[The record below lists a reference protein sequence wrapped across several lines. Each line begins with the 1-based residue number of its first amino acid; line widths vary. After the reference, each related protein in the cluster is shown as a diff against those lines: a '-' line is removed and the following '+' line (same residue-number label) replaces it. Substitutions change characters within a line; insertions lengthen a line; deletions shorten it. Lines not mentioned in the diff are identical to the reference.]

1 MLTKINYEVKGQ
13 LAKLLATED
22 LIIENRKVDTAM
34 FDVERRVLTL
44 PMWEKAS
51 ASVYDLLVGHEVG
64 HALYT
69 PAENWKKDY
78 PDLPMSYV
86 NILEDVRIEKLMKRK
101 YAGIVKTFFNGYK
114 ELSSQDFFE
123 LEENDVEEMG
133 LPDRLNLNAKIGNFV
148 DVPFSDGEDYFI
160 NKANKTETF
169 QEVLDLSVELFDYMK
184 EKIKDS
190 MASNGGELDEDWKVG
205 NDFGLGEST
214 QGIPFEKTESD
225 EELSSEDS
233 EDTKGQ
239 SKNPQ
244 SSPDLGSDF
253 DMEDMEAASD
263 ISGGEHGN
271 LETITDKTLSNN
283 LENLNNKDRPS
294 SRDPEYCTIPDL
306 KLDNLHIKVNDIH
319 SAMDSWY
326 TEQQRRYDASVLENN
341 YKTAKDIYETV
352 DNEYRLF
359 RRSAQKEV
367 NYLVKEFECRKS
379 ADAYARATV
388 SKTGVLDCTKL
399 HSYKYNEDLFKKI
412 TTLPDGKNHGLIF
425 ILDWSG
431 SMSTVLMDTI
441 KQLYNLVWF
450 CKKVQIPF
458 QVFAFTNEWN
468 RYSQYDPNKSYI
480 GHYSLPFEHHQIKNG
495 QLIVDNQFT
504 MLEFLSSDVKKK
516 DLEHHMMNIW
526 RTASVMDCKGRWDN
540 NYFYQPPH
548 GLQLSG
554 TPLNEALVSLNQLIP
569 QFKKKTGVQKIQ
581 CITLT
586 DGEAHPIS
594 FSKEFIDGD
603 GHRYMGSRSTCH
615 NSVFIRDNNG
625 KTHSCGDNYHEL
637 TAALIQQ
644 LRGRFTDVN
653 FIGIRVLNKS
663 ESSSFIRRYSD
674 WDQDK
679 VANLQNQWRKT
690 KSVMI
695 EDGGGYHAYFAL
707 SSSAL
712 NSDDSFE
719 VKEDATKSQI
729 KAAFKK
735 SLSAK
740 KMNKKVLGQFME
752 YIA

>member
-22 LIIENRKVDTAM
+22 LIIENRKVETAM

-69 PAENWKKDY
+69 PSDNWKKDY

-148 DVPFSDGEDYFI
+148 DVPFSDGENYFI

-169 QEVLDLSVELFDYMK
+169 QEVLDLSIELFDYMK
-184 EKIKDS
+184 EQIKDS
-190 MASNGGELDEDWKVG
+190 MASNGGELDEEWKVG
-205 NDFGLGEST
+205 NDFSIGESSE
-214 QGIPFEKTESD
+214 GIPFQETESD
-225 EELSSEDS
+225 QDGDS
-233 EDTKGQ
+233 EETKGQ
-239 SKNPQ
+239 SKESQ
-244 SSPDLGSDF
+244 STPDLGSDF
-253 DMEDMEAASD
+253 DTEDMEAASD
-263 ISGGEHGN
+263 ITGGEHGG
-271 LETITDKTLSNN
+271 LETITDKTLSDN

-294 SRDPEYCTIPDL
+294 SRDPEYCTIPEL
-306 KLDNLHIKVNDIH
+306 KLDNLHIKVEDIH
-319 SAMDSWY
+319 SKLDTWY
-326 TEQQRRYDASVLENN
+326 TEQQRRYDLSRIEMPGRSERNVYQE
-341 YKTAKDIYETV
+341 V

-425 ILDWSG
+425 VLDWSG

-468 RYSQYDPNKSYI
+468 RYSQYDPNNSYI
-480 GHYSLPFEHHQIKNG
+480 GHYSLPFEHHEVKDG
-495 QLIVDNQFT
+495 QFIVDNQFA

-516 DLEHHMMNIW
+516 DLEHHMLNIW
-526 RTASVMDCKGRWDN
+526 RTASVMDSRGRWN
-540 NYFYQPPH
+540 NDYFYQAPH
-548 GLQLSG
+548 GLSLSG
-554 TPLNEALVSLNQLIP
+554 TPLNEALVSLNSLIP

-594 FSKEFIDGD
+594 FSKRFTDKD
-603 GHRYMGSRSTCH
+603 GHTWMGSRSSTH
-615 NSVFIRDNNG
+615 GSVFIRDTNG
-625 KTHSCGDNYHEL
+625 KTHNCGDNYHEL

-663 ESSSFIRRYSD
+663 ESSSFIRRYCD

>member
-22 LIIENRKVDTAM
+22 LIIENRKVETAM

-69 PAENWKKDY
+69 PADNWKLDH
-78 PDLPMSYV
+78 PELPMSYV
-86 NILEDVRIEKLMKRK
+86 NIIEDVRIEKLMKRK
-101 YAGIVKTFFNGYK
+101 YAGIVKTFYKGYQ
-114 ELSSQDFFE
+114 ELSDQDFFE
-123 LEENDVEEMG
+123 LDQHDVEEMG
-133 LPDRLNLNAKIGNFV
+133 LPDRINLDAKIGNFV
-148 DVPFSDGEDYFI
+148 SIPFSDKEVYFK
-160 NKANKTETF
+160 NKAIKTETF
-169 QEVLDLSVELFDYMK
+169 QEVIDLALELYDFMR
-184 EKIKDS
+184 EQIKDS
-190 MASNGGELDEDWKVG
+190 MASSDGEFDKDWKVG
-205 NDFGLGEST
+205 KDFSVGDSIQTDSSEEESMDDIPFDESNVKSEKGTGEST
-214 QGIPFEKTESD
+214 
-225 EELSSEDS
+225 
-233 EDTKGQ
+233 
-239 SKNPQ
+239 
-244 SSPDLGSDF
+244 PDIESDF
-253 DMEDMEAASD
+253 DMDEIEASGDMT
-263 ISGGEHGN
+263 GGEHGS

-283 LENLNNKDRPS
+283 LENLNNNVQGLG
-294 SRDPEYCTIPDL
+294 RDPEYCTIPNL
-306 KLDNLHIKVNDIH
+306 NLDNLHIKVDAIH
-319 SAMDSWY
+319 SKLDTWY
-326 TEQQRRYDASVLENN
+326 TEQQKRYDLSRLEETYRPEKN
-341 YKTAKDIYETV
+341 IYQEV

-425 ILDWSG
+425 VLDWSG

-441 KQLYNLVWF
+441 KQLFNLVWF

-468 RYSQYDPNKSYI
+468 RHNQYDEFKY
-480 GHYSLPFEHHQIKNG
+480 GHYNLPFEHHEIKDG
-495 QLIVDNQFT
+495 QLIVENQFS
-504 MLEFLSSDVKKK
+504 MLEFLSSNVKKK
-516 DLEHHMMNIW
+516 DLEHHMLNIW
-526 RTASVMDCKGRWDN
+526 RTAQVMDSKGRWDH
-540 NYFYQPPH
+540 NYYYQAPH
-548 GLQLSG
+548 GLSLSG
-554 TPLNEALVSLNQLIP
+554 TPLNEAFVSLNYIIP
-569 QFKKKTGVQKIQ
+569 QFKKQTGVQKIQ

-594 FSKEFIDGD
+594 YSKQFTDRD
-603 GHRYMGSRSTCH
+603 GHTYMGSRSTMH
-615 NSVFIRDNNG
+615 GSVFIRDNNG
-625 KTHSCGDNYHEL
+625 KTHSCGDNYHQL
-637 TAALIQQ
+637 TASLIHQ
-644 LRGRFTDVN
+644 LRGRFSDVN
-653 FIGIRVLNKS
+653 FIGIRVLDNR
-663 ESSSFIRRYSD
+663 ESTSFIRRYCE

-679 VANLQNQWRKT
+679 FSDLHQQWRKT

-695 EDGGGYHAYFAL
+695 ENGGGYHAYFAL

-719 VKEDATKSQI
+719 VKEDATKAQI
-729 KAAFKK
+729 RSAFKK

-740 KMNKKVLGQFME
+740 KMNKKVLGQFMN

>member
-22 LIIENRKVDTAM
+22 LIIENRKVETAM

-69 PAENWKKDY
+69 PADNWKLDH
-78 PDLPMSYV
+78 PELPMSYV
-86 NILEDVRIEKLMKRK
+86 NIIEDVRIEKLMKRK
-101 YAGIVKTFFNGYK
+101 YAGIVKTFYKGYQ
-114 ELSSQDFFE
+114 ELSDQDFFE
-123 LEENDVEEMG
+123 LDQHDVEEMG
-133 LPDRLNLNAKIGNFV
+133 LPDRINLDAKIGNFV
-148 DVPFSDGEDYFI
+148 SIPFSDKEVYFK
-160 NKANKTETF
+160 NKAIKTETF
-169 QEVLDLSVELFDYMK
+169 QEVIDLALELYDFMR
-184 EKIKDS
+184 EQIKDS
-190 MASNGGELDEDWKVG
+190 MASSDGEFDKDWKVG
-205 NDFGLGEST
+205 KDFSVGDSIQTDSSEEESMDDIPFDESNVKSEKGTGEST
-214 QGIPFEKTESD
+214 
-225 EELSSEDS
+225 
-233 EDTKGQ
+233 
-239 SKNPQ
+239 
-244 SSPDLGSDF
+244 PDIESDF
-253 DMEDMEAASD
+253 DMDEIEASGDMT
-263 ISGGEHGN
+263 GGEHGS

-283 LENLNNKDRPS
+283 LENLNNNVQGLG
-294 SRDPEYCTIPDL
+294 RDPEYCTIPNL
-306 KLDNLHIKVNDIH
+306 NLDNLHIKVDAIH
-319 SAMDSWY
+319 SKLDTWY
-326 TEQQRRYDASVLENN
+326 TEQQKRYDLSRLEETYRPEKN
-341 YKTAKDIYETV
+341 IYQEV

-425 ILDWSG
+425 VLDWSG

-441 KQLYNLVWF
+441 KQLFNLVWF

-468 RYSQYDPNKSYI
+468 RHNQYDEFKY
-480 GHYSLPFEHHQIKNG
+480 GHYNLPFEHHEIKDG
-495 QLIVDNQFT
+495 QLIVENQFS
-504 MLEFLSSDVKKK
+504 MLEFLSSNVKKK
-516 DLEHHMMNIW
+516 DLEHHMLNIW
-526 RTASVMDCKGRWDN
+526 RTAQVMDSKGRWDH
-540 NYFYQPPH
+540 NYYYQAPH
-548 GLQLSG
+548 GLSLSG
-554 TPLNEALVSLNQLIP
+554 TPLNEAFVSLNYIIP
-569 QFKKKTGVQKIQ
+569 QFKKQTGVQKIQ

-594 FSKEFIDGD
+594 YSKQFTDRD
-603 GHRYMGSRSTCH
+603 GHTYMGSRSTMH
-615 NSVFIRDNNG
+615 GSVFIRDSNG
-625 KTHSCGDNYHEL
+625 KTHSCGDNYHQL
-637 TAALIQQ
+637 TASLIHQ
-644 LRGRFTDVN
+644 LRGRFSDVN
-653 FIGIRVLNKS
+653 FIGIRVLDNR
-663 ESSSFIRRYSD
+663 ESNSFIRRYCE

-679 VANLQNQWRKT
+679 FSDLHQQWRKT

-695 EDGGGYHAYFAL
+695 ENGGGYHAYFAL

-719 VKEDATKSQI
+719 VKEDATKAQI
-729 KAAFKK
+729 RSAFKK

-740 KMNKKVLGQFME
+740 KMNKKVLGQFMN

>member
-22 LIIENRKVDTAM
+22 LIIENRRVETAM

-69 PAENWKKDY
+69 PVDNWKKDY

-123 LEENDVEEMG
+123 LEENDIEEMG

-148 DVPFSDGEDYFI
+148 DVPFSDGENYFI

-169 QEVLDLSVELFDYMK
+169 QEVLDLSIELFDYMK
-184 EKIKDS
+184 EQIKDS
-190 MASNGGELDEDWKVG
+190 MASNGGELDEEWKVG
-205 NDFGLGEST
+205 NDFSVGESSE
-214 QGIPFEKTESD
+214 GIPFQETESD
-225 EELSSEDS
+225 QDGDS
-233 EDTKGQ
+233 EETKGQ
-239 SKNPQ
+239 SKESQ
-244 SSPDLGSDF
+244 STPDLGSDF
-253 DMEDMEAASD
+253 DTEDMEAASD
-263 ISGGEHGN
+263 ITGGEHGG
-271 LETITDKTLSNN
+271 LETITDKTLSDN

-294 SRDPEYCTIPDL
+294 SRDPEYCTIPEL

-319 SAMDSWY
+319 STLDDWY
-326 TEQQRRYDASVLENN
+326 TEQQRRYDLSRIEMPGRSERNVYQE
-341 YKTAKDIYETV
+341 V

-425 ILDWSG
+425 VLDWSG

-468 RYSQYDPNKSYI
+468 RYSQYDPNNSYI
-480 GHYSLPFEHHQIKNG
+480 GHYSLPFEHHEVKDG
-495 QLIVDNQFT
+495 QFIVDNQFA

-516 DLEHHMMNIW
+516 DLEHHMLNIW
-526 RTASVMDCKGRWDN
+526 RTASVMDSRGRWN
-540 NYFYQPPH
+540 NDYFYQAPH
-548 GLQLSG
+548 GLSLSG
-554 TPLNEALVSLNQLIP
+554 TPLNEALVSLNSLIP

-594 FSKEFIDGD
+594 FSKRFTDKDGNTW
-603 GHRYMGSRSTCH
+603 MGSRSSTH
-615 NSVFIRDNNG
+615 GSVFIRDTNG
-625 KTHSCGDNYHEL
+625 KTHNCGDNYHEL
-637 TAALIQQ
+637 TGALIQQ

-695 EDGGGYHAYFAL
+695 ENGGGYHAYFAL

>member
-1 MLTKINYEVKGQ
+1 MLTEVNYEVKGQ

-22 LIIENRKVDTAM
+22 LIIENRNVSTAS

-51 ASVYDLLVGHEVG
+51 TTVYDLLVGHEVG

-69 PAENWKKDY
+69 PADNWTIEY
-78 PDLPMSYV
+78 PDVPHSFV
-86 NILEDVRIEKLMKRK
+86 NVFEDVRIEKFMKQK
-101 YAGIVKTFFNGYK
+101 YPGLTKTFYTGYSQ
-114 ELSSQDFFE
+114 LADQDFFG
-123 LEENDVEEMG
+123 LEELDEDDIN
-133 LPDRLNLNAKIGNFV
+133 LADRINIHYKIGNFTDISFDSDEQQFV
-148 DVPFSDGEDYFI
+148 ERAFKTKTFQDVLELANDLTIFLKEQEKQKESLGEMSFDEDGE
-160 NKANKTETF
+160 KGS
-169 QEVLDLSVELFDYMK
+169 LMK
-184 EKIKDS
+184 EPQ
-190 MASNGGELDEDWKVG
+190 NGELTDKSSDSE
-205 NDFGLGEST
+205 GEGQPDVMDMT
-214 QGIPFEKTESD
+214 D
-225 EELSSEDS
+225 EEVIEELERLSESN
-233 EDTKGQ
+233 TVGGVHG
-239 SKNPQ
+239 N
-244 SSPDLGSDF
+244 
-253 DMEDMEAASD
+253 MEAV
-263 ISGGEHGN
+263 
-271 LETITDKTLSNN
+271 TDKTLQDN
-283 LENLNNKDRPS
+283 LENLNKKTENPHRE
-294 SRDPEYCTIPDL
+294 PEYVEIPDL
-306 KLDNLHIKVNDIH
+306 NMKTVVARNSEVHEYLNEHYSNSQKHFD
-319 SAMDSWY
+319 
-326 TEQQRRYDASVLENN
+326 ENSET
-341 YKTAKDIYETV
+341 KSFDIYEKV
-352 DNEYRLF
+352 DSEYRLF

-425 ILDWSG
+425 VLDWSG

-441 KQLYNLVWF
+441 KQLFNLVWF

-468 RYSQYDPNKSYI
+468 RYSKYDPNNIHI
-480 GHYSLPFEHHQIKNG
+480 GHYSLPFEHHPTKDA
-495 QLIVDNQFT
+495 QLIVENQFS

-526 RTASVMDCKGRWDN
+526 RTASVMDCRHRWDN

-548 GLQLSG
+548 GLNLSG

-586 DGEAHPIS
+586 DGEAHPMS
-594 FSKEFIDGD
+594 YSKQFTDRDGQT
-603 GHRYMGSRSTCH
+603 YMGSRSTMH
-615 NSVFIRDNNG
+615 NSSVFIRDNNG

>member
-1 MLTKINYEVKGQ
+1 MLTQVNYEVKGQ

-69 PAENWKKDY
+69 PAQNWKLDH

-114 ELSSQDFFE
+114 DLSDQDFFE

-133 LPDRLNLNAKIGNFV
+133 LPDRLNLNAKIGNFI
-148 DVPFSDGEDYFI
+148 DVPFSDDEQYFK
-160 NKANKTETF
+160 NKAIKTETF
-169 QEVLDLSVELFDYMK
+169 EEVLALSVELHDFMK
-184 EKIKDS
+184 KKIEDS
-190 MASNGGELDEDWKVG
+190 MASDNGEFDKDWKVG
-205 NDFGLGEST
+205 NDFGMGDPIQSDDSKETEEDLPFDESN
-214 QGIPFEKTESD
+214 
-225 EELSSEDS
+225 SEP
-233 EDTKGQ
+233 TKGEGQ
-239 SKNPQ
+239 SI
-244 SSPDLGSDF
+244 PDQESDF
-253 DMEDMEAASD
+253 DAEDMEAASD
-263 ISGGEHGN
+263 TTGGKHGS
-271 LETITDKTLSNN
+271 LETVTDKTLSNN
-283 LENLNNKDRPS
+283 LENLNNKDRVS
-294 SRDPEYCTIPDL
+294 GRDPEYCTIPKL
-306 KLDNLHIKVNDIH
+306 SLDNLHINVDEIH
-319 SAMDSWY
+319 KHLDSWY
-326 TEQQRRYDASVLENN
+326 IAQQKHYDLDCIENTYRPKKN
-341 YKTAKDIYETV
+341 VYEEV
-352 DNEYRLF
+352 DNDYRLF

-425 ILDWSG
+425 VLDWSG

-441 KQLYNLVWF
+441 KQLYNLIWF

-468 RYSQYDPNKSYI
+468 RYNNNNQSVEDYYRS
-480 GHYSLPFEHHQIKNG
+480 HYNLPFEHHEIKDG
-495 QLIVDNQFT
+495 QLIVENTFA
-504 MLEFLSSDVKKK
+504 MMEFLSSDVKKK
-516 DLEHHMMNIW
+516 DLEHHMLNIW
-526 RTASVMDCKGRWDN
+526 RTASVMDSKGRWNN
-540 NYFYQPPH
+540 NYYYQAPH
-548 GLQLSG
+548 GMSLSG
-554 TPLNEALVSLNQLIP
+554 TPLNEALVSLNYLIP
-569 QFKKKTGVQKIQ
+569 QFKNKTGVQKIQ

-594 FSKEFIDGD
+594 FTKEFIDRD
-603 GHRYMGSRSTCH
+603 GHKYMGTRSTH
-615 NSVFIRDNNG
+615 SGAVFIRDNNG
-625 KTHSCGDNYHEL
+625 KTHNCGDNYHEF
-637 TAALIQQ
+637 TAALLHQ
-644 LRGRFTDVN
+644 LRGKFTDTN
-653 FIGIRVLNKS
+653 FIGIRVLDNR
-663 ESSSFIRRYSD
+663 ESSSFIRRYCD

-679 VANLQNQWRKT
+679 VAGLQQQWKKT
-690 KSVMI
+690 KSVMV
-695 EDGGGYHAYFAL
+695 ENGGGYHAYFAL

-740 KMNKKVLGQFME
+740 KMNKKVLGQFMQ

>member
-22 LIIENRKVDTAM
+22 LIIENRKVETAM

-69 PAENWKKDY
+69 PADNWKLDH
-78 PDLPMSYV
+78 PELPMSYV
-86 NILEDVRIEKLMKRK
+86 NIIEDVRIEKLMKRK
-101 YAGIVKTFFNGYK
+101 YAGIVKTFYKGYQ
-114 ELSSQDFFE
+114 ELSDQDFFE
-123 LEENDVEEMG
+123 LDQHDVEEMG
-133 LPDRLNLNAKIGNFV
+133 LPDRINLDAKIGNFV
-148 DVPFSDGEDYFI
+148 SIPFSDKEVYFK
-160 NKANKTETF
+160 NKAIKTETF
-169 QEVLDLSVELFDYMK
+169 QEVIDLALELYDFMR
-184 EKIKDS
+184 EQIKDS
-190 MASNGGELDEDWKVG
+190 MASSDGEFDKDWKVG
-205 NDFGLGEST
+205 KDFSVGDSIQTDSSEEESMDDIPFDESNVKSEKGTGEST
-214 QGIPFEKTESD
+214 
-225 EELSSEDS
+225 
-233 EDTKGQ
+233 
-239 SKNPQ
+239 
-244 SSPDLGSDF
+244 PDIESDF
-253 DMEDMEAASD
+253 DMDEIEASGDMT
-263 ISGGEHGN
+263 GGEHGS

-283 LENLNNKDRPS
+283 LENLNNNVQGLG
-294 SRDPEYCTIPDL
+294 RDPEYCTIPNL
-306 KLDNLHIKVNDIH
+306 NLDNLHIKVDAIH
-319 SAMDSWY
+319 SKLDTWY
-326 TEQQRRYDASVLENN
+326 TEQQKRYDLSRLEETYRPEKN
-341 YKTAKDIYETV
+341 IYQEV

-388 SKTGVLDCTKL
+388 SKTGLLDCTKL

-425 ILDWSG
+425 VLDWSG

-441 KQLYNLVWF
+441 KQLFNLVWF

-468 RYSQYDPNKSYI
+468 RHNQYDEFKY
-480 GHYSLPFEHHQIKNG
+480 GHYNLPFEHHEIKDG
-495 QLIVDNQFT
+495 QLIVENQFS
-504 MLEFLSSDVKKK
+504 MLEFLSSNVKKK
-516 DLEHHMMNIW
+516 DLEHHMLNIW
-526 RTASVMDCKGRWDN
+526 RTAQVMDSKGRWDH
-540 NYFYQPPH
+540 NYYYQAPH
-548 GLQLSG
+548 GLSLSG
-554 TPLNEALVSLNQLIP
+554 TPLNEAFVSLNYIIP
-569 QFKKKTGVQKIQ
+569 QFKKQTGVQKIQ

-594 FSKEFIDGD
+594 YSKQFTDRD
-603 GHRYMGSRSTCH
+603 GHTYMGSRSTMH
-615 NSVFIRDNNG
+615 GSVFIRDNNG
-625 KTHSCGDNYHEL
+625 KTHSCGDNYHQL
-637 TAALIQQ
+637 TASLIHQ
-644 LRGRFTDVN
+644 LRGRFSDVN
-653 FIGIRVLNKS
+653 FIGIRVLDNR
-663 ESSSFIRRYSD
+663 ESNSFIRRYCE

-679 VANLQNQWRKT
+679 FSDLHQQWRKT

-695 EDGGGYHAYFAL
+695 ENGGGYHAYFAL

-719 VKEDATKSQI
+719 VKEDATKAQI
-729 KAAFKK
+729 RSAFKK

-740 KMNKKVLGQFME
+740 KMNKKVLGQFMN

>member
-22 LIIENRKVDTAM
+22 LIIENRKVETAM

-69 PAENWKKDY
+69 PSDNWKKDY

-148 DVPFSDGEDYFI
+148 DVPFSDGENYFI

-169 QEVLDLSVELFDYMK
+169 QEVLDLSIELFDYMK
-184 EKIKDS
+184 EQIKDS
-190 MASNGGELDEDWKVG
+190 MASNGGELDEEWKVG
-205 NDFGLGEST
+205 NDFSIGESSE
-214 QGIPFEKTESD
+214 GIPFQETESD
-225 EELSSEDS
+225 QDGDS
-233 EDTKGQ
+233 EETKGQ
-239 SKNPQ
+239 SKESQ
-244 SSPDLGSDF
+244 STPDLGSDF
-253 DMEDMEAASD
+253 DTEDMEAASD
-263 ISGGEHGN
+263 ITGGEHGG
-271 LETITDKTLSNN
+271 LETITDKTLSDN

-294 SRDPEYCTIPDL
+294 SRDPEYCTIPEL
-306 KLDNLHIKVNDIH
+306 KLDNLHIKVEDIH
-319 SAMDSWY
+319 SKLDTWY
-326 TEQQRRYDASVLENN
+326 TEQQRRYDLSRIEMPGRSERNVYQE
-341 YKTAKDIYETV
+341 V

-425 ILDWSG
+425 VLDWSG

-468 RYSQYDPNKSYI
+468 RYSQYDPDNSYI
-480 GHYSLPFEHHQIKNG
+480 GHYSLPFEHHEVKDG
-495 QLIVDNQFT
+495 QFIVDNQFA

-516 DLEHHMMNIW
+516 DLEHHMLNIW
-526 RTASVMDCKGRWDN
+526 RTASVMDSRGRWN
-540 NYFYQPPH
+540 NDYFYQAPH
-548 GLQLSG
+548 GLSLSG
-554 TPLNEALVSLNQLIP
+554 TPLNEALVSLNSLIP

-594 FSKEFIDGD
+594 FSKRFTDKD
-603 GHRYMGSRSTCH
+603 GHTWMGSRSSTH
-615 NSVFIRDNNG
+615 GSVFIRDTNG
-625 KTHSCGDNYHEL
+625 KTHNCGDNYHEL

-663 ESSSFIRRYSD
+663 ESSSFIRRYCD

>member
-22 LIIENRKVDTAM
+22 LIIENRKVETAM

-69 PAENWKKDY
+69 PADNWKKDH

-148 DVPFSDGEDYFI
+148 DVPFSDGENYFI

-169 QEVLDLSVELFDYMK
+169 QEVLDLSIELFDYMK
-184 EKIKDS
+184 EQIKDS
-190 MASNGGELDEDWKVG
+190 MASNGGELDEEWKVG
-205 NDFGLGEST
+205 NDFSVGESSE
-214 QGIPFEKTESD
+214 GIPFQETESD
-225 EELSSEDS
+225 QDGDS
-233 EDTKGQ
+233 EETKGQ
-239 SKNPQ
+239 SKESQ
-244 SSPDLGSDF
+244 STPDLGSDF
-253 DMEDMEAASD
+253 DTEDMEAASD
-263 ISGGEHGN
+263 ITGGEHGG
-271 LETITDKTLSNN
+271 LETITDKTLSDN

-294 SRDPEYCTIPDL
+294 SRDPEYCTIPEL

-319 SAMDSWY
+319 STLDDWY
-326 TEQQRRYDASVLENN
+326 TEQQRRYDLSRIEMPGRSERNVYQE
-341 YKTAKDIYETV
+341 V

-425 ILDWSG
+425 VLDWSG

-468 RYSQYDPNKSYI
+468 RYSQYDPNNSYI
-480 GHYSLPFEHHQIKNG
+480 GHYSLPFEHHEVKDG
-495 QLIVDNQFT
+495 QFIVDNQFA

-516 DLEHHMMNIW
+516 DLEHHMLNIW
-526 RTASVMDCKGRWDN
+526 RTASVMDSRGRWN
-540 NYFYQPPH
+540 NDYFYQAPH
-548 GLQLSG
+548 GLSLSG
-554 TPLNEALVSLNQLIP
+554 TPLNEALVSLNSLIP

-594 FSKEFIDGD
+594 FSKRFTDKDGNTW
-603 GHRYMGSRSTCH
+603 MGSRSSTH
-615 NSVFIRDNNG
+615 GSVFIRDTNG
-625 KTHSCGDNYHEL
+625 KTHNCGDNYHEL
-637 TAALIQQ
+637 TGALIQQ

-695 EDGGGYHAYFAL
+695 ENGGGYHAYFAL

>member
-1 MLTKINYEVKGQ
+1 MFTKINYEVKGQ

-22 LIIENRKVDTAM
+22 LIIENRKVETAM

-69 PAENWKKDY
+69 PVDNWKKDY

-148 DVPFSDGEDYFI
+148 DVPFSDGENYFI

-169 QEVLDLSVELFDYMK
+169 QEVLDLSIELFDYMK
-184 EKIKDS
+184 EQIKDS
-190 MASNGGELDEDWKVG
+190 MASNGGELDEEWKVG
-205 NDFGLGEST
+205 NDFSVGESSE
-214 QGIPFEKTESD
+214 GIPFQETESD
-225 EELSSEDS
+225 QDGDS
-233 EDTKGQ
+233 EETKGQ
-239 SKNPQ
+239 SKESQ
-244 SSPDLGSDF
+244 STPDLGSDF
-253 DMEDMEAASD
+253 DTEDMEAASD
-263 ISGGEHGN
+263 ITGGEHGG
-271 LETITDKTLSNN
+271 LETITDKTLSDN

-294 SRDPEYCTIPDL
+294 SRDPEYCTIPEL

-319 SAMDSWY
+319 STLDDWY
-326 TEQQRRYDASVLENN
+326 TEQQRRYDLSRIEMPGRSERNVYQE
-341 YKTAKDIYETV
+341 V

-425 ILDWSG
+425 VLDWSG

-468 RYSQYDPNKSYI
+468 RYSQYDPNNSYI
-480 GHYSLPFEHHQIKNG
+480 GHYSLPFEHHEVKDG
-495 QLIVDNQFT
+495 QFIVDNQFA

-516 DLEHHMMNIW
+516 DLEHHMLNIW
-526 RTASVMDCKGRWDN
+526 RTASVMDSRGRWN
-540 NYFYQPPH
+540 NDYFYQAPH
-548 GLQLSG
+548 GLSLSG
-554 TPLNEALVSLNQLIP
+554 TPLNEALVSLNSLIP

-594 FSKEFIDGD
+594 FSKRFTDKDGNTW
-603 GHRYMGSRSTCH
+603 MGSRSSTH
-615 NSVFIRDNNG
+615 GSVFIRDTNG
-625 KTHSCGDNYHEL
+625 KTHNCGDNYHEL
-637 TAALIQQ
+637 TGALIQQ

-695 EDGGGYHAYFAL
+695 ENGGGYHAYFAL
-707 SSSAL
+707 SSSSL

>member
-22 LIIENRKVDTAM
+22 LIIENRKVETAM

-69 PAENWKKDY
+69 PADNWKKDH

-148 DVPFSDGEDYFI
+148 DVPFSDNENYFI

-169 QEVLDLSVELFDYMK
+169 QEVLDLSIELFDYMK
-184 EKIKDS
+184 EQIKDS
-190 MASNGGELDEDWKVG
+190 MASNGGELEEGWKVG
-205 NDFGLGEST
+205 NDFSMGEST
-214 QGIPFEKTESD
+214 QGTPSQTTESD
-225 EELSSEDS
+225 QEIPFNEESEDGQ
-233 EDTKGQ
+233 DQGKGT
-239 SKNPQ
+239 
-244 SSPDLGSDF
+244 PDFGSDF

-271 LETITDKTLSNN
+271 LETITDKTLSDN

-294 SRDPEYCTIPDL
+294 SRDPQYCTIPEL

-326 TEQQRRYDASVLENN
+326 TEQQRRYDSSVIENN
-341 YKTAKDIYETV
+341 YKPAKDIYETV

-425 ILDWSG
+425 VLDWSG

-441 KQLYNLVWF
+441 KQLYNLIWF

-468 RYSQYDPNKSYI
+468 RYSQYDPDKAYI
-480 GHYSLPFEHHQIKNG
+480 GHYSLPFEHHQTKNG

-516 DLEHHMMNIW
+516 DLEHHMLNIW
-526 RTASVMDCKGRWDN
+526 RTAKVMDCRGRWDN

-569 QFKKKTGVQKIQ
+569 EFKKKTGVQKIQ

-603 GHRYMGSRSTCH
+603 GRRYMGSRSTCH

-695 EDGGGYHAYFAL
+695 ENGGGYHAYFAL

>member
-22 LIIENRKVDTAM
+22 LIIENRKVETAM

-69 PAENWKKDY
+69 PVDNWKKDY

-148 DVPFSDGEDYFI
+148 DVPFSDGENYFI

-169 QEVLDLSVELFDYMK
+169 QEVLDLSIELFDYMK
-184 EKIKDS
+184 EQIKDS
-190 MASNGGELDEDWKVG
+190 MASNGGELDEEWKVG
-205 NDFGLGEST
+205 NDFSVGESSE
-214 QGIPFEKTESD
+214 GIPFQETESD
-225 EELSSEDS
+225 QDGDS
-233 EDTKGQ
+233 EETKGQ
-239 SKNPQ
+239 SKESQ
-244 SSPDLGSDF
+244 STPDLGSDF
-253 DMEDMEAASD
+253 DTEDMEAASD
-263 ISGGEHGN
+263 ITGGEHGG
-271 LETITDKTLSNN
+271 LETITDKTLSDN

-294 SRDPEYCTIPDL
+294 SRDPEYCTIPEL

-319 SAMDSWY
+319 STLDDWY
-326 TEQQRRYDASVLENN
+326 TEQQRRYDLSRIEMPGRSERNVYQE
-341 YKTAKDIYETV
+341 V

-425 ILDWSG
+425 VLDWSG

-468 RYSQYDPNKSYI
+468 RYSQYDPNNSYI
-480 GHYSLPFEHHQIKNG
+480 GHYSLPFEHHEVKDG
-495 QLIVDNQFT
+495 QFIVDNQFA

-516 DLEHHMMNIW
+516 DLEHHMLNIW
-526 RTASVMDCKGRWDN
+526 RTASVMDSRGRWN
-540 NYFYQPPH
+540 NDYFYQAPH
-548 GLQLSG
+548 GLSLSG
-554 TPLNEALVSLNQLIP
+554 TPLNEALVSLNSLIP

-594 FSKEFIDGD
+594 FSKRFTDKDGNTW
-603 GHRYMGSRSTCH
+603 MGSRSSTH
-615 NSVFIRDNNG
+615 GSVFIRDTNG
-625 KTHSCGDNYHEL
+625 KTHNCGDNYHEL
-637 TAALIQQ
+637 TGALIQQ

-695 EDGGGYHAYFAL
+695 ENGGGYHAYFAL

-719 VKEDATKSQI
+719 VKDDATKSQI

>member
-22 LIIENRKVDTAM
+22 LIIENRKVETAM

-69 PAENWKKDY
+69 PADNWKLDH
-78 PDLPMSYV
+78 PELPMSYV
-86 NILEDVRIEKLMKRK
+86 NIIEDVRIEKLMKRK
-101 YAGIVKTFFNGYK
+101 YAGIVKTFYKGYQ
-114 ELSSQDFFE
+114 ELSDQDFFE
-123 LEENDVEEMG
+123 LDQHDVEEMG
-133 LPDRLNLNAKIGNFV
+133 LPDRINLDAKIGNFV
-148 DVPFSDGEDYFI
+148 SIPFSDKEVYFK
-160 NKANKTETF
+160 NKAIKTETF
-169 QEVLDLSVELFDYMK
+169 QEVIDLALELYDFMR
-184 EKIKDS
+184 EQIKDS
-190 MASNGGELDEDWKVG
+190 MASSDGEFDKDWKVG
-205 NDFGLGEST
+205 KDFSVGDSIQTDSSEEESMDDIPFDESNVKSEKGTGEST
-214 QGIPFEKTESD
+214 
-225 EELSSEDS
+225 
-233 EDTKGQ
+233 
-239 SKNPQ
+239 
-244 SSPDLGSDF
+244 PDIESDF
-253 DMEDMEAASD
+253 DMDEIEASGDMT
-263 ISGGEHGN
+263 GGEHGS

-283 LENLNNKDRPS
+283 LENLNNNVQGLG
-294 SRDPEYCTIPDL
+294 RDPEYCTIPNL
-306 KLDNLHIKVNDIH
+306 NLDNLHIKVDAIH
-319 SAMDSWY
+319 SKLDTWY
-326 TEQQRRYDASVLENN
+326 TEQQKRYDLSRLEETYRPEKN
-341 YKTAKDIYETV
+341 IYQEV

-425 ILDWSG
+425 VLDWSG

-441 KQLYNLVWF
+441 KQLFNLVWF

-468 RYSQYDPNKSYI
+468 RHNQYDEFKY
-480 GHYSLPFEHHQIKNG
+480 GHYNLPFEHHEIKDG
-495 QLIVDNQFT
+495 QLIVENQFS
-504 MLEFLSSDVKKK
+504 MLEFLSSNVKKK
-516 DLEHHMMNIW
+516 DLEHHMLNIW
-526 RTASVMDCKGRWDN
+526 RTAQVMDSKGRWDH
-540 NYFYQPPH
+540 NYYYQAPH
-548 GLQLSG
+548 GLSLSG
-554 TPLNEALVSLNQLIP
+554 TPLNEAFVSLNYIIP
-569 QFKKKTGVQKIQ
+569 QFKKQTGVQKIQ

-594 FSKEFIDGD
+594 YSKQFTDRD
-603 GHRYMGSRSTCH
+603 GHTYMGSRSTMH
-615 NSVFIRDNNG
+615 GSVFIRDSNG
-625 KTHSCGDNYHEL
+625 KTHSCGDNYHQL
-637 TAALIQQ
+637 TASLIHQ
-644 LRGRFTDVN
+644 LRGRFSDVN
-653 FIGIRVLNKS
+653 FIGIRVLDNR
-663 ESSSFIRRYSD
+663 ESTSFIRRYCE

-679 VANLQNQWRKT
+679 FSDLHQQWRKT

-695 EDGGGYHAYFAL
+695 ENGGGYHAYFAL

-719 VKEDATKSQI
+719 VKEDATKAQI
-729 KAAFKK
+729 RSAFKK

-740 KMNKKVLGQFME
+740 KMNKKVLGQFMN

>member
-69 PAENWKKDY
+69 PAQNWKLDH

-114 ELSSQDFFE
+114 DLSDQDFFE

-133 LPDRLNLNAKIGNFV
+133 LPDRLNLNAKIGNFI
-148 DVPFSDGEDYFI
+148 DVPFSDDEQYFK
-160 NKANKTETF
+160 NKAIKTETF
-169 QEVLDLSVELFDYMK
+169 EEVLALSVELHDFMKKKIEDSIASDNGEFDK
-184 EKIKDS
+184 
-190 MASNGGELDEDWKVG
+190 DWKVG
-205 NDFGLGEST
+205 NDFGMGDPIQSDDSKETEEDLPFDESNSEST
-214 QGIPFEKTESD
+214 KGE
-225 EELSSEDS
+225 
-233 EDTKGQ
+233 GQ
-239 SKNPQ
+239 SI
-244 SSPDLGSDF
+244 PDQESDF
-253 DMEDMEAASD
+253 DAEDMEAASD
-263 ISGGEHGN
+263 TTGGKHGS
-271 LETITDKTLSNN
+271 LETVTDKTLSNN
-283 LENLNNKDRPS
+283 LENLNNKDRVS
-294 SRDPEYCTIPDL
+294 GRDPEYCTIPKL
-306 KLDNLHIKVNDIH
+306 SLDNLHIDVDEIH
-319 SAMDSWY
+319 KNLDSWY
-326 TEQQRRYDASVLENN
+326 IAQQKHYDLDCIENTYRPKKN
-341 YKTAKDIYETV
+341 VYEEV
-352 DNEYRLF
+352 DNDYRLF

-425 ILDWSG
+425 VLDWSG

-441 KQLYNLVWF
+441 KQLYNLIWF

-468 RYSQYDPNKSYI
+468 RYNNNNQSVEDYYRS
-480 GHYSLPFEHHQIKNG
+480 HYNLPFEHHEIKDG
-495 QLIVDNQFT
+495 QLIVENTFA
-504 MLEFLSSDVKKK
+504 MMEFLSSDVKKK
-516 DLEHHMMNIW
+516 DLEHHMLNIW
-526 RTASVMDCKGRWDN
+526 RTASVMDSKGRWNN
-540 NYFYQPPH
+540 NYYYQAPH
-548 GLQLSG
+548 GMSLSG
-554 TPLNEALVSLNQLIP
+554 TPLNEALVSLNYLIP
-569 QFKKKTGVQKIQ
+569 QFKNKTGVQKIQ

-594 FSKEFIDGD
+594 FTKEFIDRD
-603 GHRYMGSRSTCH
+603 GHKYMGTRSTH
-615 NSVFIRDNNG
+615 SGAVFIRDNNG
-625 KTHSCGDNYHEL
+625 KTHNCGDNYHEF
-637 TAALIQQ
+637 TAALLHQ
-644 LRGRFTDVN
+644 LRGKFTDTN
-653 FIGIRVLNKS
+653 FIGIRVLDNR
-663 ESSSFIRRYSD
+663 ESSSFIRRYCD

-679 VANLQNQWRKT
+679 VAGLQQQWKKT
-690 KSVMI
+690 KSVMV
-695 EDGGGYHAYFAL
+695 ENGGGYHAYFAL

-740 KMNKKVLGQFME
+740 KMNKKVLGQFMQ

>member
-69 PAENWKKDY
+69 PADNWKKDH

-101 YAGIVKTFFNGYK
+101 YAGIVKTFFNGYR
-114 ELSSQDFFE
+114 ELSEQDFFE
-123 LEENDVEEMG
+123 LSENEVEEMN
-133 LPDRLNLNAKIGNFV
+133 LPDRLNINAKIGNFV
-148 DVPFSDGEDYFI
+148 NVPFSDNENYFV
-160 NKANKTETF
+160 NKAIKTETF
-169 QEVLDLSVELFDYMK
+169 QDVLDLSIELYDFMK
-184 EKIKDS
+184 EQILESIS
-190 MASNGGELDEDWKVG
+190 MEGNGGDFSKDWQLGDE
-205 NDFGLGEST
+205 FSMGEST
-214 QGIPFEKTESD
+214 QGTPSQEIESD
-225 EELSSEDS
+225 QELPFNEGEPNKNQGQGAPDFESDS
-233 EDTKGQ
+233 EMG
-239 SKNPQ
+239 
-244 SSPDLGSDF
+244 
-253 DMEDMEAASD
+253 DMESGGDTT
-263 ISGGEHGN
+263 GGEHGGDMD
-271 LETITDKTLSNN
+271 TITDKKLSEN
-283 LENLNNKDRPS
+283 LENLNNKERPS

-306 KLDNLHIKVNDIH
+306 KLDNLHIKVDTIH
-319 SAMDSWY
+319 SKLDDWY
-326 TEQQRRYDASVLENN
+326 TEQQRRYDLEVLQNS
-341 YKTAKDIYETV
+341 YKPAKNVYQDV

-412 TTLPDGKNHGLIF
+412 TTIPDGKNHGLIF

-441 KQLYNLVWF
+441 KQLYNLIWF

-458 QVFAFTNEWN
+458 QVFAFSNEWN
-468 RYSQYDPNKSYI
+468 RYSNYDENNI
-480 GHYSLPFEHHQIKNG
+480 MGHYNLPFEHHDIKDG
-495 QLIVDNQFT
+495 QLIVENQFA
-504 MLEFLSSDVKKK
+504 MMEFLSSDVKKK
-516 DLEHHMMNIW
+516 DLEHHMLNIW
-526 RTASVMDCKGRWDN
+526 RTAQVMDSRGRWNN
-540 NYFYQPPH
+540 NYYYQPPH
-548 GLQLSG
+548 GLNLSG

-594 FSKEFIDGD
+594 YNKHFVMQDGRD
-603 GHRYMGSRSTCH
+603 YMGSRSTMH
-615 NSVFIRDNNG
+615 GSVFIRDNNG
-625 KTHSCGDNYHEL
+625 KTHFCGDNYHHL
-637 TAALIQQ
+637 TASLIQQ
-644 LRGRFTDVN
+644 LRGKFPDVN
-653 FIGIRVLNKS
+653 FLGIRVLDNR
-663 ESSSFIRRYSD
+663 ESSSFIRRYAEF
-674 WDQDK
+674 DQDV
-679 VANLQNQWRKT
+679 VADLQQQWRKT
-690 KSVMI
+690 KSVMVK
-695 EDGGGYHAYFAL
+695 DGGGYHAYFGL

-712 NSDDSFE
+712 NQDSEFT
-719 VKEDATKSQI
+719 VKEDATKAQI
-729 KAAFKK
+729 KTAFKK

-740 KMNKKVLGQFME
+740 KMNKKVLGQFMQ

>member
-22 LIIENRKVDTAM
+22 LIIENRKVETAM

-69 PAENWKKDY
+69 PVDNWKKDY

-148 DVPFSDGEDYFI
+148 DVPFSDGENYFI

-169 QEVLDLSVELFDYMK
+169 QEVLDLSIELFDYMK
-184 EKIKDS
+184 EQIKDS
-190 MASNGGELDEDWKVG
+190 MASNGGELDEEWKVG
-205 NDFGLGEST
+205 NDFSVGESSE
-214 QGIPFEKTESD
+214 GIPFQETESD
-225 EELSSEDS
+225 QDGDS
-233 EDTKGQ
+233 EETKGQ
-239 SKNPQ
+239 SKESQ
-244 SSPDLGSDF
+244 STPDLGSDF
-253 DMEDMEAASD
+253 DTEDMEAASD
-263 ISGGEHGN
+263 ITGGEHGG
-271 LETITDKTLSNN
+271 LETITDKTLSDN

-294 SRDPEYCTIPDL
+294 SRDPEYCTIPEL

-319 SAMDSWY
+319 STLDDWY
-326 TEQQRRYDASVLENN
+326 TEQQRRYDLSRIEMPGRSERNVYQE
-341 YKTAKDIYETV
+341 V

-425 ILDWSG
+425 VLDWSG

-468 RYSQYDPNKSYI
+468 RYSQYDPNNSYI
-480 GHYSLPFEHHQIKNG
+480 GHYSLPFEHHEVKDG
-495 QLIVDNQFT
+495 QLIVENQFS

-516 DLEHHMMNIW
+516 DLEHHMLNIW
-526 RTASVMDCKGRWDN
+526 RTASVMDSRGRWN
-540 NYFYQPPH
+540 NDYFYQAPH
-548 GLQLSG
+548 GLSLSG
-554 TPLNEALVSLNQLIP
+554 TPLNEALVSLNSLIP

-594 FSKEFIDGD
+594 FSKRFTDKDGNTW
-603 GHRYMGSRSTCH
+603 MGSRSSTH
-615 NSVFIRDNNG
+615 GSVFIRDTNG
-625 KTHSCGDNYHEL
+625 KTHNCGDNYHEL
-637 TAALIQQ
+637 TGALIQQ

-695 EDGGGYHAYFAL
+695 ENGGGYHAYFAL

>member
-22 LIIENRKVDTAM
+22 LIIENRKVETAM

-69 PAENWKKDY
+69 PADNWKKDH

-148 DVPFSDGEDYFI
+148 DVPFSDGENYFI

-169 QEVLDLSVELFDYMK
+169 QEVLDLSIELFDYMK
-184 EKIKDS
+184 EQIKDS
-190 MASNGGELDEDWKVG
+190 MEGNGGDFSKDWQLG
-205 NDFGLGEST
+205 DDFSTGEST
-214 QGIPFEKTESD
+214 QGTPSQTTESD
-225 EELSSEDS
+225 KELPFNEEKEEWHGNPTISS
-233 EDTKGQ
+233 
-239 SKNPQ
+239 
-244 SSPDLGSDF
+244 GSDSDF
-253 DMEDMEAASD
+253 NMEDMEAAGD
-263 ISGGEHGN
+263 ITGGEHGS
-271 LETITDKTLSNN
+271 LETITDKTLSDN

-294 SRDPEYCTIPDL
+294 SRDPEYCTIPEL

-319 SAMDSWY
+319 RVLDDWY
-326 TEQQRRYDASVLENN
+326 IEQQRRYDKEVQENT
-341 YKTAKDIYETV
+341 YKPARNVYQEA

-425 ILDWSG
+425 VLDWSG

-441 KQLYNLVWF
+441 KQLFNLVWF

-468 RYSQYDPNKSYI
+468 RYSKYDPNNIHI
-480 GHYSLPFEHHQIKNG
+480 GHYSLPFEHHPTKDA
-495 QLIVDNQFT
+495 QLIVENQFS

-526 RTASVMDCKGRWDN
+526 RTASVMDSRHRWDN

-548 GLQLSG
+548 GLNLSG

-594 FSKEFIDGD
+594 YSKQFTDRDGQT
-603 GHRYMGSRSTCH
+603 YMGSRSTMH
-615 NSVFIRDNNG
+615 SSVFIRDNNG
-625 KTHSCGDNYHEL
+625 KTHSCGNNYHEL
-637 TAALIQQ
+637 TSALIQQ
-644 LRGRFTDVN
+644 LRGKFTDVN

-663 ESSSFIRRYSD
+663 ESSSFIRRYCD

>member
-69 PAENWKKDY
+69 PVDNWKKDY

-148 DVPFSDGEDYFI
+148 DVPFSDGENYFI

-169 QEVLDLSVELFDYMK
+169 QEVLDLSIELFDYMK
-184 EKIKDS
+184 EQIKDS
-190 MASNGGELDEDWKVG
+190 MASNGGELDEEWKVG
-205 NDFGLGEST
+205 NDFSVGESSE
-214 QGIPFEKTESD
+214 GIPFQETESD
-225 EELSSEDS
+225 QDGDS
-233 EDTKGQ
+233 EETKGQ
-239 SKNPQ
+239 SKESQ
-244 SSPDLGSDF
+244 STPDLGSDF
-253 DMEDMEAASD
+253 DTEDMEAASD
-263 ISGGEHGN
+263 ITGGEHGG
-271 LETITDKTLSNN
+271 LETITDKTLSDN

-294 SRDPEYCTIPDL
+294 SRDPEYCTIPEL

-319 SAMDSWY
+319 STLDDWY
-326 TEQQRRYDASVLENN
+326 TEQQRRYDLSRIEMPGRSERNVYQE
-341 YKTAKDIYETV
+341 V

-425 ILDWSG
+425 VLDWSG

-468 RYSQYDPNKSYI
+468 RYSQYDPNNSYI
-480 GHYSLPFEHHQIKNG
+480 GHYSLPFEHHEVKDG
-495 QLIVDNQFT
+495 QFIVDNQFA

-516 DLEHHMMNIW
+516 DLEHHMLNIW
-526 RTASVMDCKGRWDN
+526 RTASVMDSRGRWN
-540 NYFYQPPH
+540 NDYFYQAPH
-548 GLQLSG
+548 GLSLSG

-594 FSKEFIDGD
+594 FSKRFTDKDGNTW
-603 GHRYMGSRSTCH
+603 MGSRSSTH
-615 NSVFIRDNNG
+615 GSVFIRDTNG
-625 KTHSCGDNYHEL
+625 KTHNCGDNYHEL
-637 TAALIQQ
+637 TGALIQQ

-695 EDGGGYHAYFAL
+695 ENGGGYHAYFAL

>member
-22 LIIENRKVDTAM
+22 LIIENRKVETAM

-69 PAENWKKDY
+69 PADNWKKDH

-114 ELSSQDFFE
+114 ELSEQDFFE
-123 LEENDVEEMG
+123 LSENEVEEMN
-133 LPDRLNLNAKIGNFV
+133 LPDRLNINAKIGNFV
-148 DVPFSDGEDYFI
+148 DVPFSDNEDYFV
-160 NKANKTETF
+160 NKAIKTETF
-169 QEVLDLSVELFDYMK
+169 QEVLDLSIELYEFMK
-184 EKIKDS
+184 EQIQES
-190 MASNGGELDEDWKVG
+190 MEGNGGDFSKDWQLG
-205 NDFGLGEST
+205 DDFSMGEST
-214 QGIPFEKTESD
+214 QGTPSQTIESD
-225 EELSSEDS
+225 QELPFNEGEPNKDQ
-233 EDTKGQ
+233 GQ
-239 SKNPQ
+239 G
-244 SSPDLGSDF
+244 SPDFESDF
-253 DMEDMEAASD
+253 DMGDMESGGD
-263 ISGGEHGN
+263 ITGGEHGGDMD
-271 LETITDKTLSNN
+271 TITDKKLSEN
-283 LENLNNKDRPS
+283 LENLNNKDGS
-294 SRDPEYCTIPDL
+294 SARDPEYCTIPDL
-306 KLDNLHIKVNDIH
+306 KLDNLHIKVDTIH
-319 SAMDSWY
+319 SALDDCWI
-326 TEQQRRYDASVLENN
+326 TQQKRYDLEVQENTYKPARNIFQEADNN
-341 YKTAKDIYETV
+341 
-352 DNEYRLF
+352 YRLF

-412 TTLPDGKNHGLIF
+412 TTIPDGKNHGLIF

-441 KQLYNLVWF
+441 KQLFNLIWF

-458 QVFAFTNEWN
+458 QVFAFSNEWN
-468 RYSQYDPNKSYI
+468 RYANYDESQL
-480 GHYSLPFEHHQIKNG
+480 GHYNLPFEHHEIKDG
-495 QLIVDNQFT
+495 QLIVENQFA
-504 MLEFLSSDVKKK
+504 MMEFLSSDVKKK
-516 DLEHHMMNIW
+516 DLEHHMLNIW
-526 RTASVMDCKGRWDN
+526 RTAQILDSRGRWDN
-540 NYFYQPPH
+540 NYYYQAPH
-548 GLQLSG
+548 GLGLSG

-594 FSKEFIDGD
+594 YNKHFVMQDGRD
-603 GHRYMGSRSTCH
+603 YMGSRSTMH
-615 NSVFIRDNNG
+615 GSVFIRDNNG
-625 KTHSCGDNYHEL
+625 KTHFCGDNYHHL
-637 TAALIQQ
+637 TASLIQQ
-644 LRGRFTDVN
+644 LRGKFPDVN
-653 FIGIRVLNKS
+653 FIGIRVLDNR
-663 ESSSFIRRYSD
+663 ESSSFIRRYAEF
-674 WDQDK
+674 DQDK
-679 VANLQNQWRKT
+679 VADLQQQWRKT
-690 KSVMI
+690 KSVMVT
-695 EDGGGYHAYFAL
+695 DGGGYHAYFGL

-712 NSDDSFE
+712 NQDSEFT
-719 VKEDATKSQI
+719 VKEDATKAQI
-729 KAAFKK
+729 KTAFKK

-740 KMNKKVLGQFME
+740 KMNKKVLGQFMQ

>member
-22 LIIENRKVDTAM
+22 LIIENRKVETAM

-69 PAENWKKDY
+69 PVDNWKKDY

-148 DVPFSDGEDYFI
+148 DVPFSDGENYFI

-169 QEVLDLSVELFDYMK
+169 QEVLDLSIELFDYMK
-184 EKIKDS
+184 EQIKDS
-190 MASNGGELDEDWKVG
+190 MASNGGELDEEWKVG
-205 NDFGLGEST
+205 NDFSVGESSE
-214 QGIPFEKTESD
+214 GIPFQETESD
-225 EELSSEDS
+225 QDGDS
-233 EDTKGQ
+233 EETKGQ
-239 SKNPQ
+239 SKESQ
-244 SSPDLGSDF
+244 STPDLGSDF
-253 DMEDMEAASD
+253 DTEDMEAASD
-263 ISGGEHGN
+263 ITGGEHGG
-271 LETITDKTLSNN
+271 LETITDKTLSDN

-294 SRDPEYCTIPDL
+294 SRDPEYCTIPEL

-319 SAMDSWY
+319 STLDDWY
-326 TEQQRRYDASVLENN
+326 TEQQRRYDLSRIEMPGRSERNVYQE
-341 YKTAKDIYETV
+341 V

-425 ILDWSG
+425 VLDWSG

-468 RYSQYDPNKSYI
+468 RYSQYDPNNSYI
-480 GHYSLPFEHHQIKNG
+480 GHYSLPFEHHEVKDG
-495 QLIVDNQFT
+495 QFIVDNQFA

-516 DLEHHMMNIW
+516 DLEHHMLNIW
-526 RTASVMDCKGRWDN
+526 RTASVMDSRGRWN
-540 NYFYQPPH
+540 NDYFYQAPH
-548 GLQLSG
+548 GLSLSG

-594 FSKEFIDGD
+594 FSKRFTDKDGNTW
-603 GHRYMGSRSTCH
+603 MGSRSSTH
-615 NSVFIRDNNG
+615 GSVFIRDTNG
-625 KTHSCGDNYHEL
+625 KTHNCGDNYHEL
-637 TAALIQQ
+637 TGALIQQ

-695 EDGGGYHAYFAL
+695 ENGGGYHAYFAL

>member
-34 FDVERRVLTL
+34 CDVERRVLTL

-69 PAENWKKDY
+69 PADNWKKDH

-148 DVPFSDGEDYFI
+148 DVPFSDNENYFI

-169 QEVLDLSVELFDYMK
+169 QEVLDLSIELFDYMK
-184 EKIKDS
+184 EQIKDS
-190 MASNGGELDEDWKVG
+190 MASNGGELDEEWKVG
-205 NDFGLGEST
+205 NDFSVGESSE
-214 QGIPFEKTESD
+214 GIPFQETESD
-225 EELSSEDS
+225 QDGDS
-233 EDTKGQ
+233 EETKGQ
-239 SKNPQ
+239 SKESQ
-244 SSPDLGSDF
+244 STPDLGSDF
-253 DMEDMEAASD
+253 DTEDMEAASD
-263 ISGGEHGN
+263 ITGGEHGG
-271 LETITDKTLSNN
+271 LETITDKTLSDN

-294 SRDPEYCTIPDL
+294 SRDPEYCTIPEL

-319 SAMDSWY
+319 STLDDWY
-326 TEQQRRYDASVLENN
+326 TEQQRRYDLSRIEMPGRSERNVYQE
-341 YKTAKDIYETV
+341 V

-412 TTLPDGKNHGLIF
+412 TTLPGGKNHGLIF
-425 ILDWSG
+425 VLDWSG

-468 RYSQYDPNKSYI
+468 RYSQYDPNNSYI
-480 GHYSLPFEHHQIKNG
+480 GHYSLPFEHHEVKDG
-495 QLIVDNQFT
+495 QFIVDNQFA

-516 DLEHHMMNIW
+516 DLEHHMLNIW
-526 RTASVMDCKGRWDN
+526 RTASVMDSRGRWN
-540 NYFYQPPH
+540 NDYFYQAPH
-548 GLQLSG
+548 GLSLSG
-554 TPLNEALVSLNQLIP
+554 TPLNEALVSLNSLIP

-594 FSKEFIDGD
+594 FSKRFTDKDGNTW
-603 GHRYMGSRSTCH
+603 MGSRSSTH
-615 NSVFIRDNNG
+615 GSVFIRDTNG
-625 KTHSCGDNYHEL
+625 KTHNCGDNYHEL
-637 TAALIQQ
+637 TGALIQQ

-695 EDGGGYHAYFAL
+695 ENGGGYHAYFAL
-707 SSSAL
+707 SSSTL

>member
-69 PAENWKKDY
+69 PAQNWKLDH

-114 ELSSQDFFE
+114 DLSDQDFFE

-133 LPDRLNLNAKIGNFV
+133 LPDRLNLNAKIGNFI
-148 DVPFSDGEDYFI
+148 DVPFSDDEQYFK
-160 NKANKTETF
+160 NKAIKTETF
-169 QEVLDLSVELFDYMK
+169 EEVLALSVELHDFMKKKIEDSIASDNGEFDK
-184 EKIKDS
+184 
-190 MASNGGELDEDWKVG
+190 DWKVG
-205 NDFGLGEST
+205 NDFGMGDPIQSDDSKETEEDLPFDESNSEST
-214 QGIPFEKTESD
+214 KGE
-225 EELSSEDS
+225 
-233 EDTKGQ
+233 GQ
-239 SKNPQ
+239 SI
-244 SSPDLGSDF
+244 PDQESDF
-253 DMEDMEAASD
+253 DAEDMEAASD
-263 ISGGEHGN
+263 TTGGKHGS
-271 LETITDKTLSNN
+271 LETVTDKTLSNN
-283 LENLNNKDRPS
+283 LENLNNKDRVS
-294 SRDPEYCTIPDL
+294 GRDPEYCTIPKL
-306 KLDNLHIKVNDIH
+306 SLDNLHIDVDEIH
-319 SAMDSWY
+319 KNLDSWY
-326 TEQQRRYDASVLENN
+326 IAQQKHYDLDCIENTYRPKKN
-341 YKTAKDIYETV
+341 VYEEV
-352 DNEYRLF
+352 DNDYRLF

-425 ILDWSG
+425 VLDWSG

-441 KQLYNLVWF
+441 KQLYNLIWF

-468 RYSQYDPNKSYI
+468 RYSNLNNQSIEDYYRSSY
-480 GHYSLPFEHHQIKNG
+480 HLPFDHHTIKDG
-495 QLIVDNQFT
+495 QLIVENTFS
-504 MLEFLSSDVKKK
+504 MMEFLSSDVKKK
-516 DLEHHMMNIW
+516 DLEHHMLNIW
-526 RTASVMDCKGRWDN
+526 RTASVMDSKGRWNN
-540 NYFYQPPH
+540 NYYYQAPH
-548 GLQLSG
+548 GMSLSG
-554 TPLNEALVSLNQLIP
+554 TPLNEALVSLNYLIP
-569 QFKKKTGVQKIQ
+569 QFKNKTGVQKIQ

-594 FSKEFIDGD
+594 FTKEFIDRD
-603 GHRYMGSRSTCH
+603 GHKYMGTRSTH
-615 NSVFIRDNNG
+615 SGAVFIRDNNG
-625 KTHSCGDNYHEL
+625 KTHNCGDNYHEF
-637 TAALIQQ
+637 TAALLHQ
-644 LRGRFTDVN
+644 LRGKFTDTN
-653 FIGIRVLNKS
+653 FIGIRVLDNR
-663 ESSSFIRRYSD
+663 ESSSFIRRYCD

-679 VANLQNQWRKT
+679 VAGLQQQWKKT
-690 KSVMI
+690 KSVMV
-695 EDGGGYHAYFAL
+695 ENGGGYHAYFAL

-740 KMNKKVLGQFME
+740 KMNKKVLGQFMQ

>member
-69 PAENWKKDY
+69 PADNWKKDH

-114 ELSSQDFFE
+114 ELSEQDFFE
-123 LEENDVEEMG
+123 LSENEVEEMN
-133 LPDRLNLNAKIGNFV
+133 LPDRLNINAKIGNFV
-148 DVPFSDGEDYFI
+148 NVPFSDNEDYFV
-160 NKANKTETF
+160 NKAIKTETF
-169 QEVLDLSVELFDYMK
+169 QDVLDLSIELYDFMK
-184 EKIKDS
+184 EQIQESIS
-190 MASNGGELDEDWKVG
+190 MEGNGGDFSKDWKLG
-205 NDFGLGEST
+205 DEFSMGEST
-214 QGIPFEKTESD
+214 QGTPSQEIESD
-225 EELSSEDS
+225 QELPFNEGEPNND
-233 EDTKGQ
+233 KGQ
-239 SKNPQ
+239 GA
-244 SSPDLGSDF
+244 PDFESDF
-253 DMEDMEAASD
+253 DMGEMESGGD
-263 ISGGEHGN
+263 ITGGEHGGDID
-271 LETITDKTLSNN
+271 TITDKKLSEN

-294 SRDPEYCTIPDL
+294 SRDPEYCTIPNL
-306 KLDNLHIKVNDIH
+306 KLDNLHIKVDTIH
-319 SAMDSWY
+319 SKLDDWY
-326 TEQQRRYDASVLENN
+326 TEQQRRYDLEVLQNS
-341 YKTAKDIYETV
+341 YKPAKNVYQDV

-412 TTLPDGKNHGLIF
+412 TTIPDGKNHGLIF

-441 KQLYNLVWF
+441 KQLYNLIWF

-458 QVFAFTNEWN
+458 QVFAFSNEWN
-468 RYSQYDPNKSYI
+468 RYSNYDENNI
-480 GHYSLPFEHHQIKNG
+480 MGHYNLPFEHHDIKDG
-495 QLIVDNQFT
+495 QLIVENQFA
-504 MLEFLSSDVKKK
+504 MMEFLSSDVKKK
-516 DLEHHMMNIW
+516 DLEHHMLNIW
-526 RTASVMDCKGRWDN
+526 RTAQVMDSRGRWNN
-540 NYFYQPPH
+540 NYYYQPPH
-548 GLQLSG
+548 GLNLSG

-594 FSKEFIDGD
+594 YNKHFVMQDGRD
-603 GHRYMGSRSTCH
+603 YMGSRSTMH
-615 NSVFIRDNNG
+615 GSVFIRDNNG
-625 KTHSCGDNYHEL
+625 KTHFCGDNYHHL
-637 TAALIQQ
+637 TASLIQQ
-644 LRGRFTDVN
+644 LRGKFPDVN
-653 FIGIRVLNKS
+653 FLGIRVLDNR
-663 ESSSFIRRYSD
+663 ESSSFIRRYAEF
-674 WDQDK
+674 DQDV
-679 VANLQNQWRKT
+679 VADLQQQWRKT
-690 KSVMI
+690 KSVMVK
-695 EDGGGYHAYFAL
+695 DGGGYHAYFGL

-712 NSDDSFE
+712 NQDSEFT
-719 VKEDATKSQI
+719 VKEDATKAQI
-729 KAAFKK
+729 KTAFKK

-740 KMNKKVLGQFME
+740 KMNKKVLGQFMQ

>member
-22 LIIENRKVDTAM
+22 LIIENRKVETAM

-69 PAENWKKDY
+69 PADNWKKDH

-148 DVPFSDGEDYFI
+148 DVPFSDGENYFI

-169 QEVLDLSVELFDYMK
+169 QEVLDLSIELFDYMK
-184 EKIKDS
+184 EQIKDS
-190 MASNGGELDEDWKVG
+190 MASNGGELDEEWKVG
-205 NDFGLGEST
+205 NDFSIGESSE
-214 QGIPFEKTESD
+214 GIPFQETESD
-225 EELSSEDS
+225 QDGDS
-233 EDTKGQ
+233 EETKGQ
-239 SKNPQ
+239 SKESQ
-244 SSPDLGSDF
+244 STPDLGSDF
-253 DMEDMEAASD
+253 DTEDMEAASD
-263 ISGGEHGN
+263 ITGGEHGG
-271 LETITDKTLSNN
+271 LETITDKTLSDN

-294 SRDPEYCTIPDL
+294 SRDPEYCTIPEL

-319 SAMDSWY
+319 STLDDWY
-326 TEQQRRYDASVLENN
+326 TEQQRRYDLSRIEMPGRSERNVYQE
-341 YKTAKDIYETV
+341 V

-425 ILDWSG
+425 VLDWSG

-468 RYSQYDPNKSYI
+468 RYSQYDPNNSYI
-480 GHYSLPFEHHQIKNG
+480 GHYSLPFEHHEVKDG
-495 QLIVDNQFT
+495 QFIVDNQFA

-516 DLEHHMMNIW
+516 DLEHHMLNIW
-526 RTASVMDCKGRWDN
+526 RTASVMDSRGRWN
-540 NYFYQPPH
+540 NDYFYQAPH
-548 GLQLSG
+548 GLSLSG
-554 TPLNEALVSLNQLIP
+554 TPLNEALVSLNSLIP

-594 FSKEFIDGD
+594 FSKRFTDKDGNTW
-603 GHRYMGSRSTCH
+603 MGSRSSTH
-615 NSVFIRDNNG
+615 GSVFIRDTNG
-625 KTHSCGDNYHEL
+625 KTHNCGDNYHEL
-637 TAALIQQ
+637 TGALIQQ

-695 EDGGGYHAYFAL
+695 ENGGGYHAYFAL

>member
-1 MLTKINYEVKGQ
+1 
-13 LAKLLATED
+13 
-22 LIIENRKVDTAM
+22 
-34 FDVERRVLTL
+34 
-44 PMWEKAS
+44 MWEKAS

-69 PAENWKKDY
+69 PVDNWKKDY

-123 LEENDVEEMG
+123 LEENDIEEMG

-148 DVPFSDGEDYFI
+148 DVPFSDNENYFI

-169 QEVLDLSVELFDYMK
+169 QEVLDLSIELFDYMK
-184 EKIKDS
+184 EQIKDS
-190 MASNGGELDEDWKVG
+190 MASNGGELDEEWKVG
-205 NDFGLGEST
+205 NDFSIGESSE
-214 QGIPFEKTESD
+214 GIPFQETESD
-225 EELSSEDS
+225 QDGDS
-233 EDTKGQ
+233 EETKGQ
-239 SKNPQ
+239 SKESQ
-244 SSPDLGSDF
+244 STPDLGSDF
-253 DMEDMEAASD
+253 DTEDMEAASD
-263 ISGGEHGN
+263 ITGGEHGG
-271 LETITDKTLSNN
+271 LETITDKTLSDN

-294 SRDPEYCTIPDL
+294 SRDPEYCTIPEL

-319 SAMDSWY
+319 STLDDWY
-326 TEQQRRYDASVLENN
+326 TEQQRRYDLSRIEMPGRSERNVYQE
-341 YKTAKDIYETV
+341 V

-425 ILDWSG
+425 VLDWSG

-468 RYSQYDPNKSYI
+468 RYSQYDPNNSYI
-480 GHYSLPFEHHQIKNG
+480 GHYSLPFEHHEVKDG
-495 QLIVDNQFT
+495 QFIVDNQFA

-516 DLEHHMMNIW
+516 DLEHHMLNIW
-526 RTASVMDCKGRWDN
+526 RTASVMDSRGRWN
-540 NYFYQPPH
+540 NDYFYQAPH
-548 GLQLSG
+548 GLSLSG
-554 TPLNEALVSLNQLIP
+554 TPLNEALVSLNSLIP

-594 FSKEFIDGD
+594 FSKRFTDKDGNTW
-603 GHRYMGSRSTCH
+603 MGSRSSTH
-615 NSVFIRDNNG
+615 GSVFIRDTNG
-625 KTHSCGDNYHEL
+625 KTHNCGDNYHEL
-637 TAALIQQ
+637 TGALIQQ

-695 EDGGGYHAYFAL
+695 ENGGGYHAYFAL